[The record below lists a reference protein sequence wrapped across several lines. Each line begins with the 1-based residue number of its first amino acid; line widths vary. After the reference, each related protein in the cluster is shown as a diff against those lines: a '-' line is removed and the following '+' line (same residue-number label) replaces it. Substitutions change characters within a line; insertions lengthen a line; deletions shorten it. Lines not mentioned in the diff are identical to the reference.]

1 MTLAIAALFP
11 WQRLQD
17 YLSSLTHL
25 VSFQEGVILLSDS
38 RWTYEN
44 DLKEDMGQKI
54 WPLSPS
60 AIAVYAGDVLTA
72 EESLAQLSQA
82 CLRNG
87 IVRGADVALISS
99 IIFRRVYNPRFPN
112 PDDRRP
118 VYYLIGLFHQTEGAA
133 VIRTSSNS
141 GFQPLFTRGICTIGR
156 TGAGRE
162 FEQRSKEAVDRA
174 LGPDQSKSL
183 QPEGW
188 APILAGVLNVD
199 VIEAEVDPTVGGPV
213 QIAVL
218 DRQGAR
224 PLQMY
229 KLPVDD
235 PARCRKVSAGIEE
248 LEQYRKRA
256 IVPRLPSGSFDM
268 EFHQIE

>member
-1 MTLAIAALFP
+1 VTLAIAALFP

-25 VSFQEGVILLSDS
+25 ISFQEGVILLSDS

-44 DLKEDMGQKI
+44 DFKEDMGQKV

-72 EESLAQLSQA
+72 EESLTQLSQA

-87 IVRGADVALISS
+87 IARGADIALVSS
-99 IIFRRVYNPRFPN
+99 IIFRRVYNSRFPN

-133 VIRTSSNS
+133 VIRTSSTT
-141 GFQPLFTRGICTIGR
+141 GFQPLFTRGISTIGR

-162 FEQRSKEAVDRA
+162 FEHRSRQAVDRA
-174 LGPDQSKSL
+174 LAPDQSKSL
-183 QPEGW
+183 RPEGW
-188 APILAGVLNVD
+188 APILAGVLHLD
-199 VIEAEVDPTVGGPV
+199 VIEKQVDPTVGGPV
-213 QIAVL
+213 QIAVV
-218 DRQGAR
+218 DGEGAR
-224 PLQMY
+224 RFDMH
-229 KLPVDD
+229 KLHMEEPIHSV
-235 PARCRKVSAGIEE
+235 KITAGIEE
-248 LEQYRKRA
+248 LEQYRKSR
-256 IVPRLPSGSFDM
+256 IIPRLLSGAFDM
-268 EFHQIE
+268 EFYQVD